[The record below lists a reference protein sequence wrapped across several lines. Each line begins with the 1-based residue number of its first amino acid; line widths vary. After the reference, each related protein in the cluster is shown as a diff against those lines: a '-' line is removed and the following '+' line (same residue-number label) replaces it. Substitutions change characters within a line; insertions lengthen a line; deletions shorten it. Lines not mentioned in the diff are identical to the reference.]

1 MAITKRPKP
10 VDETGAQEFIAGAPD
25 AAGSARHDPA
35 RPAAVVS
42 TRKQAI
48 SLTLPPDLIQRVDA
62 VAGRLHLSRA
72 AAIALA
78 LTLWVE
84 AEEQRGH

>member
-10 VDETGAQEFIAGAPD
+10 VDETGVQEFIAGAPD
-25 AAGSARHDPA
+25 AAGKSRHDPA
-35 RPAAVVS
+35 RPAVVS

-48 SLTLPPDLIQRVDA
+48 SLTLPPDLIQRADA